1 MTYADFSV
9 RANYYFSLVSFLPS
23 FFRSSLRKI
32 EKKSKINFNDIIVKK
47 EMCTNLNLS
56 FQIKTIVFF
65 VFKV

>member
-1 MTYADFSV
+1 MLISV
-9 RANYYFSLVSFLPS
+9 LEQTTIFSLVSFLPS

-32 EKKSKINFNDIIVKK
+32 EKSKINFNDIIAKK

-56 FQIKTIVFF
+56 FRIKSIVFF